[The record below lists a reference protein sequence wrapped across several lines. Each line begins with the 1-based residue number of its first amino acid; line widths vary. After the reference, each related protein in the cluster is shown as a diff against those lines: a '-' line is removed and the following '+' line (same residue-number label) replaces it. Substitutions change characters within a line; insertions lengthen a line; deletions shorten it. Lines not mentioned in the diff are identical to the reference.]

1 MMLAHPAL
9 DTPLCFEKQP
19 VQVLC
24 VENKALFREM
34 LCCLFSGNDP
44 ARFVLSENLT
54 PLDFAKNAFF
64 LRDLLFPDFSDKAL
78 SRRIDALAESLL
90 HTDTP
95 EALAELARAVAVFQN
110 QVCAALDF
118 DVESAFDPT
127 PHNLIKLLAL
137 RPRTQGFES
146 PQERL
151 VFFCAVLKK
160 YTHCK
165 LFLAHDLFSYFSHA
179 EALRLFD
186 ALAQHG
192 IAFLT
197 IESCAVKRD
206 AEFGLYIIDRDLCCI
221 HESG

>member
-24 VENKALFREM
+24 VENKVLFRDM
-34 LCCLFSGNDP
+34 LCCLFTGNDP

-64 LRDLLFPDFSDKAL
+64 LRDLLFPDFSDKTL
-78 SRRIDALAESLL
+78 GKRIDALAETLL

-95 EALAELARAVAVFQN
+95 
-110 QVCAALDF
+110 
-118 DVESAFDPT
+118 
-127 PHNLIKLLAL
+127 
-137 RPRTQGFES
+137 
-146 PQERL
+146 
-151 VFFCAVLKK
+151 
-160 YTHCK
+160 
-165 LFLAHDLFSYFSHA
+165 

-206 AEFGLYIIDRDLCCI
+206 AGFGLYIIDRDLCCI
-221 HESG
+221 HENG